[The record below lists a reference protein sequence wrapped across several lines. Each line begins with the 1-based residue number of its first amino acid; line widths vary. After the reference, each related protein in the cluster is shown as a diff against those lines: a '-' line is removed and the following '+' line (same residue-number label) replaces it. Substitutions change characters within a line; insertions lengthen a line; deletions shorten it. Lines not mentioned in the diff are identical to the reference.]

1 MIDTRTMAKHVL
13 IVEDQ
18 DIIRKLVRMTLEMA
32 GYAVSEA
39 SSGRQGVEVAVA
51 QPPDLILMD
60 VMMPGEMDG
69 LEACRHLRQ
78 LPAFAQ
84 TPIVM
89 LTAKGQEQDRVAGMA
104 AGATDYVIKPFVP
117 QALLELIQRL
127 LAPVPSVAP

>member
-51 QPPDLILMD
+51 KPPDLILMD

-78 LPAFAQ
+78 LPAFAH